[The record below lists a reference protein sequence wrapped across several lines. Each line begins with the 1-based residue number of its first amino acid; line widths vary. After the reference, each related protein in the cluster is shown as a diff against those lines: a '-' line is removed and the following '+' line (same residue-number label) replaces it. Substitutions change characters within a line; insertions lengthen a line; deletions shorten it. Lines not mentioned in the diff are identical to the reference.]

1 MDRRQFLLRSLSLVS
16 VAAVGVLA
24 ACAPTRANPMPSAT
38 DDPAAAPTTPAQTR
52 RVLVAYFSRPGEN
65 YYYGD
70 RVTLETGNT
79 EVVADMIA
87 GAASVDVYRIEAAD
101 PYPEDYEETVARN
114 VREEDSDA
122 RPALAGTLPDVGQ
135 YDTILLGSPV
145 WNVQTPMIMRTF
157 VESVDLAGKTVH
169 PCVTYAVS
177 GIDRVEDDYRR
188 LCPDSTLGESLAV
201 QGEEATQAGPDVEAW
216 LKRIGL
222 RRPAPVT
229 TTLRGTK
236 P

>member
-1 MDRRQFLLRSLSLVS
+1 VNRRQFLLRSLSAFG

-24 ACAPTRANPMPSAT
+24 ACTATQENSVPSAT
-38 DDPAAAPTTPAQTR
+38 DDPAAAPTTTPTKDR
-52 RVLVAYFSRPGEN
+52 TVLVAYFSRPGEN

-70 RVTLETGNT
+70 RITLETGNT
-79 EVVADMIA
+79 QVVAEMIA
-87 GAASVDVYRIEAAD
+87 AAASVDVYRIEAAD

-122 RPALAGTLPDVGQ
+122 RPAIAGTLPDVAQ

-169 PCVTYAVS
+169 PFVTYAVS
-177 GIDRVEDDYRR
+177 GIGRVEDDYTR
-188 LCPDSTLGESLAV
+188 LCPDSTLGASLAV
-201 QGEEATQAGPDVEAW
+201 QGEEAAQARPEVDAW
-216 LKRIGL
+216 LERIGL
-222 RRPAPVT
+222 
-229 TTLRGTK
+229 
-236 P
+236 

>member
-1 MDRRQFLLRSLSLVS
+1 MDRRQFLIRSLSALS

-24 ACAPTRANPMPSAT
+24 ACSPTRESPVPSAT

-79 EVVADMIA
+79 HVVADMIA
-87 GAASVDVYRIEAAD
+87 AAASVDVYRIEAAD

-122 RPALAGTLPDVGQ
+122 RPAIAGTLPDVAQ

-157 VESVDLAGKTVH
+157 VEGVDLAGKTVH
-169 PCVTYAVS
+169 PFVTYAVS
-177 GIDRVEDDYRR
+177 GMGRVDSDYAD
-188 LCPDSTLGESLAV
+188 LCPDSTIAEVLAV
-201 QGEEATQAGPDVEAW
+201 QGETAAQAQPDVEAW
-216 LKRIGL
+216 LRRIGL
-222 RRPAPVT
+222 
-229 TTLRGTK
+229 
-236 P
+236 

>member
-1 MDRRQFLLRSLSLVS
+1 MDRRQFLIRSLSALS

-24 ACAPTRANPMPSAT
+24 ACSPTRESPVPSAT

-79 EVVADMIA
+79 HVVAEMIA
-87 GAASVDVYRIEAAD
+87 AAASVDVYRIEAAD

-122 RPALAGTLPDVGQ
+122 RPAIAGTLPDVAQ

-145 WNVQTPMIMRTF
+145 WNVQTPIRQRAAAVWWTRVPSGEADRYCCVGCANALPATRHLGHAWTESAFPGMYW
-157 VESVDLAGKTVH
+157 VE
-169 PCVTYAVS
+169 
-177 GIDRVEDDYRR
+177 VE
-188 LCPDSTLGESLAV
+188 
-201 QGEEATQAGPDVEAW
+201 
-216 LKRIGL
+216 
-222 RRPAPVT
+222 
-229 TTLRGTK
+229 
-236 P
+236 

>member
-1 MDRRQFLLRSLSLVS
+1 MDRRQFLIRSLSALS

-24 ACAPTRANPMPSAT
+24 ACSPTRESPVPSAT
-38 DDPAAAPTTPAQTR
+38 YDPAAAPTTPAQTR

-79 EVVADMIA
+79 HVVADMIA
-87 GAASVDVYRIEAAD
+87 AAASVDVYRIEAAD

-122 RPALAGTLPDVGQ
+122 RPAIAGTLPDVAQ

-157 VESVDLAGKTVH
+157 VEGVDLAGKTVH
-169 PCVTYAVS
+169 PFVTYAVS
-177 GIDRVEDDYRR
+177 GMGRVDSDYAD
-188 LCPDSTLGESLAV
+188 LCPDSTIAEVLAV
-201 QGEEATQAGPDVEAW
+201 QGETAAQAQPDVEAW
-216 LKRIGL
+216 LRRIGL
-222 RRPAPVT
+222 
-229 TTLRGTK
+229 
-236 P
+236 